1 MIPPTSAGDGDEADS
16 EVAAARLVAEY
27 ELEAFRARSRLRLC
41 GGHVALVALFAARHK
56 PAPLPLATQVDKVK
70 KQQPDNLCAKYLDKK
85 YYAGL
90 EGADRDTFY
99 KCVRTG
105 IDNPDS
111 GMGCYAMTP
120 GGEGR
125 AFEPAAT

>member
-1 MIPPTSAGDGDEADS
+1 M
-16 EVAAARLVAEY
+16 
-27 ELEAFRARSRLRLC
+27 
-41 GGHVALVALFAARHK
+41 
-56 PAPLPLATQVDKVK
+56 VDKVK
-70 KQQPDNLCAKYLDKK
+70 ADHPDNLCAKYLEKD
-85 YYAGL
+85 YYASL
-90 EGADRDTFY
+90 SGADRDTFY

-125 AFEPAAT
+125 AFEPAATLPPSPPPGPFPCPHLPLSSATLVEPPTPLLLLWQT

>member
-1 MIPPTSAGDGDEADS
+1 MGCGASTPEGADGAKPEKKAGSGDTAGSPGPDKFFKE
-16 EVAAARLVAEY
+16 
-27 ELEAFRARSRLRLC
+27 
-41 GGHVALVALFAARHK
+41 
-56 PAPLPLATQVDKVK
+56 VDKVK
-70 KQQPDNLCAKYLDKK
+70 KKQPDNLCAKYLDKK
-85 YYAGL
+85 YYSTL

-120 GGEGR
+120 GDLTKFKPFFGKVIGDYHKKDPELRSHAHQRLGHLLR
-125 AFEPAAT
+125 G

>member
-1 MIPPTSAGDGDEADS
+1 VRTH
-16 EVAAARLVAEY
+16 AR
-27 ELEAFRARSRLRLC
+27 RL
-41 GGHVALVALFAARHK
+41 ALFAARHK

-70 KQQPDNLCAKYLDKK
+70 KKQPDNLCAKYLDKK
-85 YYAGL
+85 YYSTL